1 MCLCVCIY
9 TDGWKCAWVY
19 ACTYAPAWHTGA
31 FHVECMQQPMSKEPH
46 AHLPSCSCRAR
57 GPGPHSKRHLSIQ
70 PILCNKCQ
78 QLTELHT
85 TPSLLL
91 LCYHPS
97 PLQLQPSNSAS
108 GHNPGCRREVC
119 PLRDASLPAPAGQ
132 QWGMR
137 GTGYTGPPSISYCR
151 RWKQTDPCRSGHRR
165 LLAKNGR
172 AQQSQPASPCRQ
184 QTQQDSFASNF
195 CCDGPVNN

>member
-1 MCLCVCIY
+1 MEQHWALLACRLGKAQSVREISVPVCVCIY
-9 TDGWKCAWVY
+9 IHRWMECAWMY

-31 FHVECMQQPMSKEPH
+31 FHVECMQQSMSKEPH

-97 PLQLQPSNSAS
+97 PLQLQPSNSTS
-108 GHNPGCRREVC
+108 GHNLDFRLGCRREVC
-119 PLRDASLPAPAGQ
+119 PLKKCFLASSSWAVMGNERHSVH
-132 QWGMR
+132 G
-137 GTGYTGPPSISYCR
+137 GPEH
-151 RWKQTDPCRSGHRR
+151 Q
-165 LLAKNGR
+165 LLQEMETNRPLQKW
-172 AQQSQPASPCRQ
+172 P
-184 QTQQDSFASNF
+184 
-195 CCDGPVNN
+195 